1 MPIYVVTGAAG
12 FVGSAIT
19 RELVSRGATV
29 RAVDNFETGKP
40 ENLAEIIDRIE
51 FHELD
56 ILDYQKLARVCAGA
70 DFVLLRCFDVRRIQ
84 Q

>member
-19 RELVSRGATV
+19 RELVSRGATI

-40 ENLAEIIDRIE
+40 ENLAEVIDRIE

-56 ILDYQKLARVCAGA
+56 ILDYQKLARVCTGA

-84 Q
+84 P